1 MGMAPLNEGFPSTF
15 RVKLA
20 RGGQLIAAD
29 TATKSETDNRTP
41 ELHAKDW
48 STAEAWMPR
57 ASCKSKTAATCAHRL
72 AGGHSYLHT
81 AGAAKPTDFRCCCR
95 MAHNGFENISGN
107 SLNITTKPRL
117 MLMLLL
123 LLHV

>member
-1 MGMAPLNEGFPSTF
+1 
-15 RVKLA
+15 
-20 RGGQLIAAD
+20 
-29 TATKSETDNRTP
+29 
-41 ELHAKDW
+41 
-48 STAEAWMPR
+48 
-57 ASCKSKTAATCAHRL
+57 
-72 AGGHSYLHT
+72 
-81 AGAAKPTDFRCCCR
+81 